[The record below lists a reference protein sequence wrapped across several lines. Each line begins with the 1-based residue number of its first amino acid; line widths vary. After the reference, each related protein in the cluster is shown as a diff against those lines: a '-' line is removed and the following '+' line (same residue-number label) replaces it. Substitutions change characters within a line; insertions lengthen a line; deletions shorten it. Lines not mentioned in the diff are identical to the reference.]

1 MLGSSQKLILCITN
15 QSLTAGLWHGSKL
28 QSYQVFENHD
38 EDYTAFSVYLSKHKD
53 IDVYLMVDAIEE
65 DYKLE
70 ALPHTTGSARKEIVA
85 RKLAQF
91 NRNSTYRAAH
101 YINRDKNKRK
111 DDNFLFVALSNT
123 DFMQGWMDS
132 IQAEHIPLVGVYLL
146 PMVSQVIVR
155 QMKLMSP
162 HILLCERLSSG
173 LRQTYLH
180 NGRLRMSRLTP
191 MSNIKPAQLSYF
203 YLVEIEKTRL
213 YLLSQRL
220 IAAETPLQMILPAID
235 DTSDDI
241 AKSISQDQ
249 GIECKTVDIL
259 TFAKNSNI
267 SQDVVKSHPEL
278 LHMQLL
284 ANGNIPDNL
293 APAELTKTH
302 NIKNLCR
309 NINLVTILVLMAGV
323 IASSVYFFQ
332 AYQTKLKIEE
342 TAAKKQQ
349 QLQQYELVAQNYP
362 ETPVPGTDLK
372 AAVEI
377 AAAINQETPKAMM
390 RVISA
395 ALKEAPEIAIDRIR
409 WVQTDQLDIKDGN
422 ENSVSSS
429 NNQQVSGSS
438 ESVLRQI
445 GFINAEIRHFK
456 GDYRAAL
463 ASASRFANRLRA
475 NPLVEQVKIL
485 QEPVNV
491 SSLANLQGS
500 TRDENTAQRTPAIFK
515 LKVVLKA
522 EESESSK

>member
-15 QSLTAGLWHGSKL
+15 QSLMAGLWHGSKL

-38 EDYTAFSVYLSKHKD
+38 DDYTAFSVYLSKHKD
-53 IDVYLMVDAIEE
+53 INVYLIVDAIEE

-70 ALPHTTGSARKEIVA
+70 ALPHTTGNARREIVA
-85 RKLAQF
+85 RKLSQF
-91 NRNSTYRAAH
+91 NRNSIYRAAH

-111 DDNFLFVALSNT
+111 DDNFLFVALSNI

-191 MSNIKPAQLSYF
+191 MVNVKPAQLSYF

-235 DTSDDI
+235 ETSDDI

-259 TFAKNSNI
+259 AFAKNSNI
-267 SQDVVKSHPEL
+267 NQEVVKSHPEL

-309 NINLVTILVLMAGV
+309 NINLVALLVLMSGLL
-323 IASSVYFFQ
+323 ASGIYFFQ
-332 AYQTKLKIEE
+332 AYQTKLNIEE
-342 TAAKKQQ
+342 TAARKEK

-362 ETPVPGTDLK
+362 ETPVPGIDLK

-377 AAAINQETPKAMM
+377 AHAINQETPKKMM
-390 RVISA
+390 RTISA
-395 ALKEAPEIAIDRIR
+395 ALKDAPEISINRIR
-409 WVQTDQLDIKDGN
+409 WVQTDQLDIKDGS
-422 ENSVSSS
+422 ENGQASTTAQQAAVSPE
-429 NNQQVSGSS
+429 SG
-438 ESVLRQI
+438 LRQI
-445 GFINAEIRHFK
+445 GFINAEIRRFK

-463 ASASRFANRLRA
+463 ASASRFANQLRA
-475 NPLVEQVKIL
+475 DPSVEQVKIL

-515 LKVVLKA
+515 LKVVLKST
-522 EESESSK
+522 ESESSL

>member
-1 MLGSSQKLILCITN
+1 MLASPQKLILCITN

-38 EDYTAFSVYLSKHKD
+38 DDHTAFSVYLSKHKD
-53 IDVYLMVDAIEE
+53 INVYLIVDAIEE

-70 ALPHTTGSARKEIVA
+70 ALPHTTGNARREIVA
-85 RKLAQF
+85 RKLSQF

-101 YINRDKNKRK
+101 YINRDKEKRK

-123 DFMQGWMDS
+123 DFMKGWMDS

-146 PMVSQVIVR
+146 PMVSQVVVR

-191 MSNIKPAQLSYF
+191 MVSVKPAQLSYF

-220 IAAETPLQMILPAID
+220 ISAETPLQMILPAVD
-235 DTSDDI
+235 ETSDEI

-267 SQDVVKSHPEL
+267 KEDVVKSHPEL

-309 NINLVTILVLMAGV
+309 NINLVTVFVLIAGIL
-323 IASSVYFFQ
+323 ASSIYFFQ
-332 AYQTKLKIEE
+332 AYQTKHKIEE
-342 TAAKKQQ
+342 TVAKKEK
-349 QLQQYELVAQNYP
+349 QLQQYDLVAQNYP
-362 ETPVPGTDLK
+362 ETPVPGEDLK

-377 AAAINQETPKAMM
+377 AHAINQETPKKLMQ
-390 RVISA
+390 VISI
-395 ALKEAPEIAIDRIR
+395 ALKDAPEIAINRIK
-409 WVQTDQLDIKDGN
+409 WVQTNQLDVKDGSEN
-422 ENSVSSS
+422 EPS
-429 NNQQVSGSS
+429 NPNAQALTVES
-438 ESVLRQI
+438 ELRQI
-445 GFINAEIRHFK
+445 GFINAEIRSFT

-475 NPLVEQVKIL
+475 DPLVARVKIL

-491 SSLANLQGS
+491 SSLANLEGS
-500 TRDENTAQRTPAIFK
+500 TRDESTTQRTPAIFK
-515 LKVVLKA
+515 LKVILKP
-522 EESESSK
+522 EESESLQ

>member
-1 MLGSSQKLILCITN
+1 MIGSSQKLILCITN

-28 QSYQVFENHD
+28 QSHQVFENHD

-70 ALPHTTGSARKEIVA
+70 ALPHTTGNARKEIVA

-91 NRNSTYRAAH
+91 NRNSIYRAAH
-101 YINRDKNKRK
+101 FINRDKNKRK
-111 DDNFLFVALSNT
+111 DDNFLFVALSNS
-123 DFMQGWMDS
+123 DFMQGWMDA
-132 IQAEHIPLVGVYLL
+132 IQAEKMPLVGVYLL

-162 HILLCERLSSG
+162 HILLCEHLSSG

-191 MSNIKPAQLSYF
+191 MTNVKQAQLSYF

-220 IAAETPLQMILPAID
+220 IAAGTPLQIVLPAID
-235 DTSDDI
+235 EPSDDI
-241 AKSISQDQ
+241 AKSVSQDQ

-267 SQDVVKSHPEL
+267 SQDVVKLHPEL

-309 NINLVTILVLMAGV
+309 NINLVTILVLMVGV
-323 IASSVYFFQ
+323 ITSGIYFFQ
-332 AYQTKLKIEE
+332 AYQTNLKIEE

-362 ETPVPGTDLK
+362 ETPLPGTDLK

-390 RVISA
+390 LVISA

-422 ENSVSSS
+422 ENASASS
-429 NNQQVSGSS
+429 NTQQVSGSS

-445 GFINAEIRHFK
+445 GFINAEIRYFK

-463 ASASRFANRLRA
+463 ASASRFANLLRE
-475 NPLVEQVKIL
+475 NQLVEQVKIL

-491 SSLANLQGS
+491 SSFANLQGS

-515 LKVVLKA
+515 LKVVLKSQ
-522 EESESSK
+522 ESESLK